1 MTRYNHRWACYVH
14 SSSLVILALIGGFN
28 FESFSQ
34 AFTQLPLR
42 PSSSSSISAAAF
54 TATSRTTYPQISFR
68 GKHLLLQ
75 ESKSSNFNTV
85 TSLFGDM
92 VSSIKSSINMSS
104 GGIHTNEGLDL
115 KLRSII
121 PTTWDDIQK
130 KLESKQTPDEKVFRS
145 NVAKGIGVASPLNKI
160 RLFDESNKEED
171 IRVIFYKD
179 HASWCPYCQKV
190 WMTLEEKRI
199 PYRVEKINMRCYG
212 DKPRDFMRIQ
222 PSGAVPVAM
231 IDGAIYN
238 QSNDIM
244 FALESIFPDHK
255 PLLPSEE
262 DTVSRMKAQE
272 LLRLERNLFGAW
284 MNWLTGSERSKGY
297 FINVL
302 NQVEDELNASKGG
315 DFFMGKNLSL
325 VDFMFAPFLERMCAS
340 MIFFKGFQIRVPKGQ
355 STDYPAINKWFDA
368 METLPSYIVTKSDY
382 YTHAW
387 DLPPQ
392 LGGCTRERDGEKYE
406 RAINGERLMDDSRG
420 SWEIPLVPDLGGI
433 EPDWH
438 FCGDEDSARREA
450 VERLSYNHKNIVA
463 FAARGAGSKGM
474 PPFSAPLADPNAK
487 ANESVYSSV
496 DSSLRLIAI
505 ALLDGHETI
514 TSELNQLANEIKST
528 GELHTENV
536 VKSLVYLRDRVGVPR
551 DMKLPAARQ
560 LRSHINF
567 VIGEILE

>member
-1 MTRYNHRWACYVH
+1 MKGYNHRRASYVH
-14 SSSLVILALIGGFN
+14 SSVVTIALLGGWN

-34 AFTQLPLR
+34 AFTPLPLR
-42 PSSSSSISAAAF
+42 PSAAATAHTQSSS
-54 TATSRTTYPQISFR
+54 R
-68 GKHLLLQ
+68 GRHLLLQ
-75 ESKSSNFNTV
+75 ESKSKNFSPV
-85 TSLFGDM
+85 ISIFGGM
-92 VSSIKSSINMSS
+92 VSSIKSSISS
-104 GGIHTNEGLDL
+104 FSGVTTDELDL
-115 KLRSII
+115 ALNSIV
-121 PTTWDDIQK
+121 PTTWDEIQQ
-130 KLESKQTPDEKVFRS
+130 KLESKQSPDEKSFRS
-145 NVAKGIGVASPLNKI
+145 NVEKGIGAASPLNKI

-171 IRVIFYKD
+171 IRVTFYRD

-222 PSGAVPVAM
+222 PNGAVPVAM
-231 IDGAIYN
+231 IDGKIYN

-244 FALESIFPDHK
+244 FALESLFPNHK
-255 PLLPSEE
+255 ALLPPLE
-262 DTVSRMKAQE
+262 DSAARVKVQE

-284 MNWLTGSERSKGY
+284 MNWLTGSERNKGY
-297 FINVL
+297 FENVL
-302 NQVEDELNASKGG
+302 NQVEDELKASEGG
-315 DFFMGKNLSL
+315 DFFMGKSVSL

-355 STDYPAINKWFDA
+355 RTDYPAINKWFDA
-368 METLPSYIVTKSDY
+368 METLPSYVVTKSDY

-392 LGGCTRERDGEKYE
+392 LGGCTREKGGELYE
-406 RAINGERLMDDSRG
+406 RAINGERLIDNSKG
-420 SWEIPLVPDLGGI
+420 SWEIPLVSDLGGI

-438 FCGDEDSARREA
+438 FCGDEDLARREA

-487 ANESVYSSV
+487 SNESVYSSV
-496 DSSLRLIAI
+496 DTCLRLTAI
-505 ALLDGHETI
+505 SLLDGHETI
-514 TSELNQLANEIKST
+514 KPDLKNLANTITSM
-528 GELHTENV
+528 GELHTDNV
-536 VKSLVYLRDRVGVPR
+536 IKSLAYLRDRVGVPR

-567 VIGEILE
+567 VIDHILE